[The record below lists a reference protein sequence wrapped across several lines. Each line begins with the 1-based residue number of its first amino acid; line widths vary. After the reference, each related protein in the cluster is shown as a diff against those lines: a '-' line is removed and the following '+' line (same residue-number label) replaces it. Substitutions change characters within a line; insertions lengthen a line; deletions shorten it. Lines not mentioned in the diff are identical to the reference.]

1 MKERLASLGQA
12 LRIPDV
18 RKRIIFVM
26 IMFAIFVA
34 CAHVP
39 LPGVDRQAIE
49 QLFSGAFGAGIG
61 GLLNAF
67 AGGSL
72 KRFSILAL
80 GIMPYITAS
89 IIFQLLVM
97 AVPALEELQKEGE
110 WGQRKIREWTKYTTV
125 GICIIQAFAMIG
137 FFGTAGAFTGG
148 NGILL
153 FDVMMMVSGTVFL
166 MYIGDQITE
175 RGIGQGVSL
184 IIFVGIMASL
194 PQELAQT
201 TKLMMGGQISIV
213 NILFLAGI
221 FGATIYGIIKVQQA
235 ERKIPVQ
242 YAKRVKG
249 TRVYGGQSS
258 YLPLRVNQAGVMPII
273 FAIAVAMF
281 PAQIGQFLMN
291 ENVVKTIAKIGFSE
305 DTVYNG
311 IQTLITFTN
320 PSQSNHFASFLYFI
334 LVILFTYFYTA
345 VTFNPE
351 EIAENLQKNGGAVPG
366 IRPGERTRDY
376 LDKILYRITL
386 AGAIFLGVVA
396 LLQFYVGPITGVT
409 SFTLVGGTSLLII
422 VGVALDTMQQIEAQL
437 LMRHYRGFLHA

>member
-1 MKERLASLGQA
+1 MQERLGNLAQA
-12 LRIPDV
+12 MRLPDV
-18 RKRIIFVM
+18 RRRILYVM
-26 IMFAIFVA
+26 VMFGIYVA

-39 LPGVDRQAIE
+39 LPGVNKEAMER
-49 QLFSGAFGAGIG
+49 LFSGAFGGGIG

-97 AVPALEELQKEGE
+97 AVPALEQLQKEGE
-110 WGQRKIREWTKYTTV
+110 WGQRKIRQWTKYTTV
-125 GICIIQAFAMIG
+125 GICVLQGFGMIG
-137 FFGTAGAFTGG
+137 FFGTVGAFQGG
-148 NGILL
+148 PMIIG
-153 FDVMMMVSGTVFL
+153 FDVIMMVAGGLFL
-166 MYIGDQITE
+166 MYIADQITE
-175 RGIGQGVSL
+175 YGIGQGVSL
-184 IIFVGIMASL
+184 IIFVGIMTAL
-194 PQELAQT
+194 PQQLST
-201 TKLMMGGQISIV
+201 TVQMLIAGHIAIG
-213 NILFLAGI
+213 NILFLVAI
-221 FGATIYGIIKVQQA
+221 FVGMIYGIIKVQQA

-242 YAKRVKG
+242 YAKRIRG
-249 TRVYGGQSS
+249 TRVYGGQTS

-291 ENVVKTIAKIGFSE
+291 ERVVQTIARLGFSE
-305 DTVYNG
+305 DSVYNA
-311 IQTLITFTN
+311 IQTIVSFTS
-320 PSQSNHFASFLYFI
+320 PGQSNHFASFVYFI
-334 LVILFTYFYTA
+334 LVVLFTYFYTA

-351 EIAENLQKNGGAVPG
+351 EIAENLQKNGGAIPG
-366 IRPGERTRDY
+366 IRPGEKTRDY

-386 AGAIFLGVVA
+386 AGALFLGVVA
-396 LLQFYVGPITGVT
+396 LMQYYVGPITGVQ

-422 VGVALDTMQQIEAQL
+422 VGVALDTMQQVEAQL

>member
-1 MKERLASLGQA
+1 MQERIGNLTQA
-12 LRIPDV
+12 MRLPDV
-18 RKRIIFVM
+18 RKRIVFVM
-26 IMFAIFVA
+26 VMFAVFVA

-39 LPGVDRQAIE
+39 LPGVNKEAMER
-49 QLFSGAFGAGIG
+49 LFSGAFGGGIG

-67 AGGSL
+67 SGGSL
-72 KRFSILAL
+72 KRFSILTL

-97 AVPALEELQKEGE
+97 AVPALEQLQKEGE
-110 WGQRKIREWTKYTTV
+110 WGQRKIRQWTKYTTV
-125 GICIIQAFAMIG
+125 GICLLQGFGMIG
-137 FFGTAGAFTGG
+137 YFGTMGTFQGG
-148 NGILL
+148 PMIIG
-153 FDVMMMVSGTVFL
+153 FDVVMMVAGGLFL

-175 RGIGQGVSL
+175 YGIGQGVSL
-184 IIFVGIMASL
+184 IIFVGIMTSL
-194 PQELAQT
+194 PEQLGRTVTMLLAGHIG
-201 TKLMMGGQISIV
+201 LGNV
-213 NILFLAGI
+213 LFLVAI
-221 FGATIYGIIKVQQA
+221 FVGMIYGIIKVQQA

-242 YAKRVKG
+242 YAKRIRG

-291 ENVVKTIAKIGFSE
+291 ERVVQTIARLGFSE
-305 DTVYNG
+305 DSVYNA
-311 IQTLITFTN
+311 IQTIVSFTS
-320 PSQSNHFASFLYFI
+320 PGQSNHFASFMYFI

-366 IRPGERTRDY
+366 IRPGEKTRDY

-396 LLQFYVGPITGVT
+396 LMQYYVGPITGVQ

-422 VGVALDTMQQIEAQL
+422 VGVALDTMQQVEAQL

>member
-1 MKERLASLGQA
+1 MQERIGNLAQA
-12 LRIPDV
+12 FRLPDV
-18 RKRIIFVM
+18 RKRILFVM
-26 IMFAIFVA
+26 LMFGVYVA
-34 CAHVP
+34 CAHIP
-39 LPGVDRQAIE
+39 LPGVNKEAMER
-49 QLFSGAFGAGIG
+49 LFSGAFGGGIG

-97 AVPALEELQKEGE
+97 AIPALEQLQKEGE
-110 WGQRKIREWTKYTTV
+110 WGQRKIRQWTKYTTV
-125 GICIIQAFAMIG
+125 GICVLQGFGMIG
-137 FFGTAGAFTGG
+137 FFGTVGAFEGG
-148 NGILL
+148 AAIVG
-153 FDVMMMVSGTVFL
+153 FDVVMMVAGGLFL
-166 MYIGDQITE
+166 MYIGDQMTE
-175 RGIGQGVSL
+175 YGIGQGVSL
-184 IIFVGIMASL
+184 IIFVGILTSL
-194 PQELAQT
+194 PQELGRTSQMLLAGHIG
-201 TKLMMGGQISIV
+201 LGNV
-213 NILFLAGI
+213 LFLVALFVGL
-221 FGATIYGIIKVQQA
+221 IYGIIKVQQA

-242 YAKRVKG
+242 YAKRIRG

-281 PAQIGQFLMN
+281 PAQIAQFLMN
-291 ENVVKTIAKIGFSE
+291 ENVVQAIARLGFSE
-305 DTVYNG
+305 DSIYNA
-311 IQTLITFTN
+311 IQTITSFTT
-320 PSQSNHFASFLYFI
+320 PGQSNHFASFIYFI

-366 IRPGERTRDY
+366 IRPGEKTRDY

-396 LLQFYVGPITGVT
+396 IMQYYVGPITGVQ

-422 VGVALDTMQQIEAQL
+422 VGVALDTMQQVEAQL
-437 LMRHYRGFLHA
+437 LMRHYRGFLHT